1 MNRKHFL
8 SAILGIP
15 LLGNSSLSA
24 TPHTANAPLQIPP
37 YLKPGDTIGITCPA
51 GYITME
57 EIQAAVRIMESWGF
71 KIIAGNTVGLRDH
84 TFGGTDEQRRHDMQ
98 TMLDD
103 PGIKAIMCGRGGY
116 GCARIVDQL
125 DFSRFR
131 ERPKWVIG
139 FSDITVLH
147 THINRHFGIATVHSK
162 MCNSF
167 PDDMTQADAE
177 MKDTIDSIRQALTG
191 TPMRYSASP
200 ESSNRTGAASGVL
213 IGGNLSMIQS
223 VSGTDSE
230 IDTSGKILFL
240 EDAGEYL
247 YSLDRM
253 LGNLHR
259 SHKFDNLAGLIIGGF
274 NRIKPDDP
282 GEEFGHTVNDMVLQ
296 RVKDFRYPV
305 CFNFPVGHQRNN
317 YALKCGVMHR
327 LNVQADKVE
336 LRELR

>member
-8 SAILGIP
+8 SAMLGVP
-15 LLGNSSLSA
+15 LLDSLSPAAAPRAA
-24 TPHTANAPLQIPP
+24 TAPLQVPP

-51 GYITME
+51 GYITAE
-57 EIQAAVRIMESWGF
+57 EIQPAVRMMESWGF
-71 KIIAGNTVGLRDH
+71 KVAAGSTVGKRDH
-84 TFGGTDEQRRHDMQ
+84 TFGGTDEERRQDMQ

-103 PGIKAIMCGRGGY
+103 PNIRAIMCGRGGY

-147 THINRHFGIATVHSK
+147 CHINRHFGIATIHSK

-177 MKDTIDSIRQALTG
+177 MKDTIESIREALTG
-191 TPMRYSASP
+191 TPMRYSAAP
-200 ESSNRTGAASGVL
+200 ENSNRTGTASGVL

-230 IDTSGKILFL
+230 IDTVGKILFL

-253 LGNLHR
+253 LGNLRR

-296 RVKDFRYPV
+296 RVSDFSYPV

-317 YALKCGVMHR
+317 YALKCGVMHH
-327 LNVQADKVE
+327 LNVQAGKVE